1 MLAARVLINALV
13 LGCLYACIA
22 IGFSLVWGVL
32 NVINLIHGSF
42 IVLGAYLAWGLYQ
55 SLHISPWYALLIA
68 APLSLCS
75 AISFSASYSIGL
87 LLRRFLL
94 TLTLTFG
101 LDLILNNA
109 MIYFFRPIIRKLTL
123 TPPMGSISLFGVVV
137 PVDRLIATA
146 SALALTGILY
156 LILRRLRVG
165 RAIVAVRLDRD
176 AATLMVSVNS
186 IYAIAF
192 GLGAALAGC
201 AGVLM
206 ALIFPISPLTSTAYL
221 GKAFVVCVLGGLGSV
236 SGALAGGI
244 LLALI
249 EGIGSTLIGPAHA
262 TTLSFVLLII
272 FLIVRPQGCSAG
284 RASNDQMNLLLLV
297 LIACIAA
304 LPLFRRCLRV

>member
-1 MLAARVLINALV
+1 MLAVQVLINALV

-42 IVLGAYLAWGLYQ
+42 IVLGAYLAWGAYQ
-55 SLHISPWYALLIA
+55 WAGISPWYALLFA
-68 APLSLCS
+68 APV
-75 AISFSASYSIGL
+75 FSAFGYLLQRL
-87 LLRRFLL
+87 LLNRVISAPVLV

-109 MIYFFRPIIRKLTL
+109 MIYYFKADYRKLTL
-123 TPPMGSISLFGVVV
+123 SPPTGSVSLFDVVV

-146 SALALTGILY
+146 SALALTLLLY
-156 LILRRLRVG
+156 LLLRRSKVG

-176 AATLMVSVNS
+176 AAVLMGVDVKS

-206 ALIFPISPLTSTAYL
+206 ALIFPISPLTSSAYL

-236 SGALAGGI
+236 SGALAGGL
-244 LLALI
+244 LLALV
-249 EGIGSTLIGPAHA
+249 EGIGSVYLGPAHA
-262 TTLSFVLLII
+262 TTLSFVLLIV
-272 FLIVRPQGCSAG
+272 FLVVRPQGLLG
-284 RASNDQMNLLLLV
+284 RKG
-297 LIACIAA
+297 
-304 LPLFRRCLRV
+304 FE

>member
-1 MLAARVLINALV
+1 MHAAQILINALV

-42 IVLGAYLAWGLYQ
+42 IVLGAYLAFGLYY
-55 SLHISPWYALLIA
+55 SLHLSPWHAVVVA
-68 APLSLCS
+68 APLFFVLG
-75 AISFSASYSIGL
+75 YLLQRL
-87 LLRRFLL
+87 LLNRVIDAPVLV

-109 MIYFFRPIIRKLTL
+109 MIYFFKADYRKLTL
-123 TPPMGSISLFGVVV
+123 APPLGSVSVLDVVV
-137 PVDRLIATA
+137 PVDRLIATLA
-146 SALALTGILY
+146 ALALTGLLY
-156 LILRRLRVG
+156 LLLRRSRVG

-176 AATLMVSVNS
+176 AAVLMGVNVEQ

-206 ALIFPISPLTSTAYL
+206 ALIFPISPLTSSGYL

-236 SGALAGGI
+236 SGALAGGL
-244 LLALI
+244 LLALV
-249 EGIGSTLIGPAHA
+249 EGVGSTLFGPSHA
-262 TTLSFVLLII
+262 TTLSFVLLIV
-272 FLIVRPQGCSAG
+272 FLILRPQGLLG
-284 RASNDQMNLLLLV
+284 RKG
-297 LIACIAA
+297 
-304 LPLFRRCLRV
+304 FE

>member
-1 MLAARVLINALV
+1 MLVAQVLINALV

-42 IVLGAYLAWGLYQ
+42 IVLGSYLAWGLYQ
-55 SLHISPWYALLIA
+55 SLKIPPWYVLIVA
-68 APLSLCS
+68 APLFFVLG
-75 AISFSASYSIGL
+75 YLLQRL
-87 LLRRFLL
+87 LLNRVITAPVLV

-109 MIYFFRPIIRKLTL
+109 MIYFFKADSRKLPL
-123 TPPMGSISLFGVVV
+123 NPPIGSVSLFDVVV

-146 SALALTGILY
+146 SALALTLVLY
-156 LILRRLRVG
+156 LVLRRLRVG

-176 AATLMVSVNS
+176 AAVLMGVDVKS

-206 ALIFPISPLTSTAYL
+206 ALIFPISPLTSSTFL

-236 SGALAGGI
+236 SGALAGGL
-244 LLALI
+244 LLALV
-249 EGIGSTLIGPAHA
+249 EGVGSATIGPAHA
-262 TTLSFVLLII
+262 TTVSFALLIV
-272 FLIVRPQGCSAG
+272 FLIVRPQGLLG
-284 RASNDQMNLLLLV
+284 RKG
-297 LIACIAA
+297 
-304 LPLFRRCLRV
+304 FE

>member
-1 MLAARVLINALV
+1 MLAAQVLINAFV

-55 SLHISPWYALLIA
+55 SLHISPWYALVIA
-68 APLSLCS
+68 APAFFVLGYVVQRLILNRVIT
-75 AISFSASYSIGL
+75 APVL
-87 LLRRFLL
+87 V

-109 MIYFFRPIIRKLTL
+109 MIYYFKADYRKLTL
-123 TPPMGSISLFGVVV
+123 TPPMGSVSLFDVVV
-137 PVDRLIATA
+137 PIDRLIATA
-146 SALALTGILY
+146 SALALTGVLY
-156 LILRRLRVG
+156 LILRRLRIG

-176 AATLMVSVNS
+176 AAKLMGVDVNS

-262 TTLSFVLLII
+262 TTLSFALLIV
-272 FLIVRPQGCSAG
+272 FLIVRPQGLLG
-284 RASNDQMNLLLLV
+284 RKG
-297 LIACIAA
+297 
-304 LPLFRRCLRV
+304 FE

>member
-1 MLAARVLINALV
+1 MLAAQVLINALV

-68 APLSLCS
+68 APLFFVFGYLVQRVILNRVIT
-75 AISFSASYSIGL
+75 APVL
-87 LLRRFLL
+87 V

-109 MIYFFRPIIRKLTL
+109 MIYFFKADYRKLTL
-123 TPPMGSISLFGVVV
+123 TPPMGSASLFDVVV
-137 PVDRLIATA
+137 PVDRLIATV
-146 SALALTGILY
+146 SALALTGVLY

-176 AATLMVSVNS
+176 AATLMGVDVNS

-272 FLIVRPQGCSAG
+272 FLIVRPQGLLG
-284 RASNDQMNLLLLV
+284 RKG
-297 LIACIAA
+297 
-304 LPLFRRCLRV
+304 FE

>member
-1 MLAARVLINALV
+1 MLAVQVLINALV

-42 IVLGAYLAWGLYQ
+42 IVLGAYLAFGAYQ
-55 SLHISPWYALLIA
+55 WAGIPPWYALVLAI
-68 APLSLCS
+68 PLFFGLG
-75 AISFSASYSIGL
+75 YLLQRL
-87 LLRRFLL
+87 LLNRVITAPVLV

-109 MIYFFRPIIRKLTL
+109 MIYYFKADYRKLIL
-123 TPPMGSISLFGVVV
+123 SPPTGSISIFDVIV

-146 SALALTGILY
+146 SALALTFLLY
-156 LILRRLRVG
+156 LLLRRSKVG

-176 AATLMVSVNS
+176 AAVLMGVDVKS

-206 ALIFPISPLTSTAYL
+206 ALIFPISPLTSSAYL

-249 EGIGSTLIGPAHA
+249 EGAGSALIGPAHA
-262 TTLSFVLLII
+262 TTLSFALLIM
-272 FLIVRPQGCSAG
+272 FLIARPQGLLG
-284 RASNDQMNLLLLV
+284 RKG
-297 LIACIAA
+297 
-304 LPLFRRCLRV
+304 FE

>member
-1 MLAARVLINALV
+1 MLAAQIIINALV

-32 NVINLIHGSF
+32 NVINLIHGSM

-55 SLHISPWYALLIA
+55 SLAISPWYVLPVA
-68 APLSLCS
+68 APLFFVFGYLLQR
-75 AISFSASYSIGL
+75 L
-87 LLRRFLL
+87 LLNRVISAPVLV

-109 MIYFFRPIIRKLTL
+109 MIYFFKADYRKLTL
-123 TPPMGSISLFGVVV
+123 KPPMGSVSLFGVVV
-137 PVDRLIATA
+137 PVDRLIATVL
-146 SALALTGILY
+146 ALALTGLLY
-156 LILRRLRVG
+156 LLLRRSRVG

-176 AATLMVSVNS
+176 AAVLMGVDVKS

-206 ALIFPISPLTSTAYL
+206 ALIYPISPLTSSTFL

-236 SGALAGGI
+236 SGALAGGL
-244 LLALI
+244 LLALV
-249 EGIGSTLIGPAHA
+249 EGVGTTFLGPEYA

-272 FLIVRPQGCSAG
+272 FLIVRPQGLLG
-284 RASNDQMNLLLLV
+284 RKG
-297 LIACIAA
+297 
-304 LPLFRRCLRV
+304 FE

>member
-1 MLAARVLINALV
+1 MLAIQVLINALV

-42 IVLGAYLAWGLYQ
+42 IVLGAYLAWGAYQ
-55 SLHISPWYALLIA
+55 WAGISPWYALVIA
-68 APLSLCS
+68 APAFFVFGYLLQR
-75 AISFSASYSIGL
+75 L
-87 LLRRFLL
+87 LLNRVITAPVLV

-109 MIYFFRPIIRKLTL
+109 MIYYFKADYRKLTL
-123 TPPMGSISLFGVVV
+123 NPPTGSVSIFDVVV

-146 SALALTGILY
+146 SALALTFLLY
-156 LILRRLRVG
+156 LLLRRSKVG

-176 AATLMVSVNS
+176 AAVLMGVNVKS

-206 ALIFPISPLTSTAYL
+206 ALIFPISPLTSSAYL

-236 SGALAGGI
+236 SGALAGGL
-244 LLALI
+244 LLALV
-249 EGIGSTLIGPAHA
+249 EGIGSVYLGPAHA

-272 FLIVRPQGCSAG
+272 FLVVRPQGLLG
-284 RASNDQMNLLLLV
+284 RKG
-297 LIACIAA
+297 
-304 LPLFRRCLRV
+304 FE

>member
-1 MLAARVLINALV
+1 MLAAQVLINALV

-42 IVLGAYLAWGLYQ
+42 IVLGAYLAWGLYN
-55 SLHISPWYALLIA
+55 SLHISPWLSLFIA
-68 APLSLCS
+68 APAFFALGYVVQRLILNRVIT
-75 AISFSASYSIGL
+75 APVL
-87 LLRRFLL
+87 V

-109 MIYFFRPIIRKLTL
+109 MIYYFKADYRKLVL
-123 TPPMGSISLFGVVV
+123 TPPMGSVSVFDVVV
-137 PVDRLIATA
+137 PVDRLVATA
-146 SALALTGILY
+146 AALALTGVLY

-176 AATLMVSVNS
+176 AARLMGVDVNS

-249 EGIGSTLIGPAHA
+249 EGIGATLIGPAHA
-262 TTLSFVLLII
+262 TTLSFALLIV
-272 FLIVRPQGCSAG
+272 FLIVRPQGLLG
-284 RASNDQMNLLLLV
+284 RKG
-297 LIACIAA
+297 
-304 LPLFRRCLRV
+304 FE

>member
-1 MLAARVLINALV
+1 MLEAQVLINALV

-55 SLHISPWYALLIA
+55 SLHISPWYALVVA
-68 APLSLCS
+68 APVFFVLGYVIQRLILNRVIT
-75 AISFSASYSIGL
+75 APVL
-87 LLRRFLL
+87 V

-109 MIYFFRPIIRKLTL
+109 MIFYFTADYRKLTL
-123 TPPMGSISLFGVVV
+123 MPPMGSISLFGVVV

-146 SALALTGILY
+146 AALALTGILY

-165 RAIVAVRLDRD
+165 RAIIAVRLDRD
-176 AATLMVSVNS
+176 AAVLMGVDVNS

-192 GLGAALAGC
+192 GIGTALAGC

-249 EGIGSTLIGPAHA
+249 EGIGSTIIGPAHA

-272 FLIVRPQGCSAG
+272 FLIARPQGLLG
-284 RASNDQMNLLLLV
+284 RKG
-297 LIACIAA
+297 
-304 LPLFRRCLRV
+304 FE

>member
-1 MLAARVLINALV
+1 MLAAQVLINALV

-55 SLHISPWYALLIA
+55 SLHLSPWYALLVA
-68 APLSLCS
+68 APLFFAFGYLIQRIILNRVIT
-75 AISFSASYSIGL
+75 APVL
-87 LLRRFLL
+87 V

-109 MIYFFRPIIRKLTL
+109 MIYYFKADYRKLTL
-123 TPPMGSISLFGVVV
+123 TPPMGSISLFDVVV

-146 SALALTGILY
+146 SALALTGVLY

-176 AATLMVSVNS
+176 AATLMGVDVKS

-272 FLIVRPQGCSAG
+272 FLIVRPQGLLG
-284 RASNDQMNLLLLV
+284 RQG
-297 LIACIAA
+297 
-304 LPLFRRCLRV
+304 FE

>member
-1 MLAARVLINALV
+1 MLAVQVLINALV

-42 IVLGAYLAWGLYQ
+42 IVLGAYLAWGAYQ
-55 SLHISPWYALLIA
+55 WLGISPWYALGIA
-68 APLSLCS
+68 APLFFAFGYLLQR
-75 AISFSASYSIGL
+75 L
-87 LLRRFLL
+87 LLNRVITAPVLV

-109 MIYFFRPIIRKLTL
+109 MIYYFKADYRKLTL
-123 TPPMGSISLFGVVV
+123 SPPTGSISLFDVVV

-146 SALALTGILY
+146 SALALTGLLY
-156 LILRRLRVG
+156 LLLRRSKVG

-176 AATLMVSVNS
+176 AAVLMGVDVKS

-206 ALIFPISPLTSTAYL
+206 ALIFPISPLTSSAYL

-236 SGALAGGI
+236 SGALAGGL
-244 LLALI
+244 LLALV

-272 FLIVRPQGCSAG
+272 FLVVRPQGLLG
-284 RASNDQMNLLLLV
+284 RKG
-297 LIACIAA
+297 
-304 LPLFRRCLRV
+304 FE

>member
-1 MLAARVLINALV
+1 MWVMQVLINAVV

-42 IVLGAYLAWGLYQ
+42 IVLGSYLALGLYQ
-55 SLHISPWYALLIA
+55 ALGISPWYALIVA
-68 APLSLCS
+68 APVFFVLGYLLQR
-75 AISFSASYSIGL
+75 L
-87 LLRRFLL
+87 LLNRVIDAPVLV

-109 MIYFFRPIIRKLTL
+109 MIYFFKADYRKLTL
-123 TPPMGSISLFGVVV
+123 SPPTGSISVFDVVV
-137 PVDRLIATA
+137 PVDRLIATVA
-146 SALALTGILY
+146 ALALTGLLY
-156 LILRRLRVG
+156 LLLRRLRVG

-176 AATLMVSVNS
+176 AAVLMGVDVKS

-206 ALIFPISPLTSTAYL
+206 ALIYPISPLSSSTFL

-236 SGALAGGI
+236 SGALAGGL
-244 LLALI
+244 LLALV
-249 EGIGSTLIGPAHA
+249 EGVGTTFLGPQHA

-272 FLIVRPQGCSAG
+272 FLIARPQGLLG
-284 RASNDQMNLLLLV
+284 RKG
-297 LIACIAA
+297 
-304 LPLFRRCLRV
+304 FE

>member
-1 MLAARVLINALV
+1 MLAAQVLINALV

-55 SLHISPWYALLIA
+55 SLHISPGYALVVA
-68 APLSLCS
+68 APAFFVLGYVIQRLILNRVIT
-75 AISFSASYSIGL
+75 APVL
-87 LLRRFLL
+87 V

-109 MIYFFRPIIRKLTL
+109 MIYYFKADYRKLTL
-123 TPPMGSISLFGVVV
+123 TPPMGSISLFDVVV
-137 PVDRLIATA
+137 PIDRLIATA
-146 SALALTGILY
+146 AALALTGVLY

-176 AATLMVSVNS
+176 AAKLMGVDVNS

-262 TTLSFVLLII
+262 TTLSFALLIV
-272 FLIVRPQGCSAG
+272 FLIVRPQGLLG
-284 RASNDQMNLLLLV
+284 RKG
-297 LIACIAA
+297 
-304 LPLFRRCLRV
+304 FE

>member
-1 MLAARVLINALV
+1 MLAAQILINALV

-55 SLHISPWYALLIA
+55 SLHISPWYALAIA
-68 APLSLCS
+68 APLFFVFGY
-75 AISFSASYSIGL
+75 AIQRLILNRVITAPVL
-87 LLRRFLL
+87 V

-109 MIYFFRPIIRKLTL
+109 MIYYFKADYRKLTL
-123 TPPMGSISLFGVVV
+123 TPPMGSVSIFDVVV
-137 PVDRLIATA
+137 PVDRLIATVA
-146 SALALTGILY
+146 ALALTLVLY

-176 AATLMVSVNS
+176 AAILMGVNVNS

-249 EGIGSTLIGPAHA
+249 EGVGSAMIGPAHA
-262 TTLSFVLLII
+262 TTLSFVLLIV
-272 FLIVRPQGCSAG
+272 FLILRPQGLLG
-284 RASNDQMNLLLLV
+284 RKG
-297 LIACIAA
+297 
-304 LPLFRRCLRV
+304 FE

>member
-1 MLAARVLINALV
+1 MLAAQVLINALV

-55 SLHISPWYALLIA
+55 SLHISPWYALVVA
-68 APLSLCS
+68 APAFFVFGYVIQRLILNRVIT
-75 AISFSASYSIGL
+75 APVL
-87 LLRRFLL
+87 V

-109 MIYFFRPIIRKLTL
+109 MIYYFKADYRKLTL

-137 PVDRLIATA
+137 PVDRLIATVA
-146 SALALTGILY
+146 ALALTGVLY

-165 RAIVAVRLDRD
+165 RAVVAVRLDRD
-176 AATLMVSVNS
+176 AAKLMGVDVNS

-262 TTLSFVLLII
+262 TTLSFALLIV
-272 FLIVRPQGCSAG
+272 FLIVRPQGLLG
-284 RASNDQMNLLLLV
+284 RKG
-297 LIACIAA
+297 
-304 LPLFRRCLRV
+304 FE

>member
-1 MLAARVLINALV
+1 MLAVQVLINALV
-13 LGCLYACIA
+13 LGCLYACLA

-42 IVLGAYLAWGLYQ
+42 IVLGAYLAWGAYQ
-55 SLHISPWYALLIA
+55 WAAIAPWYALLIA
-68 APLSLCS
+68 APLFFAFGYLLQR
-75 AISFSASYSIGL
+75 L
-87 LLRRFLL
+87 LLNRVISAPVLV

-109 MIYFFRPIIRKLTL
+109 MIYYFKADYRKLTL
-123 TPPMGSISLFGVVV
+123 SPPTGSIALFDVVV

-146 SALALTGILY
+146 AALALTGLLY
-156 LILRRLRVG
+156 LLLRRSKVG

-176 AATLMVSVNS
+176 AAVLMGVNVKS

-206 ALIFPISPLTSTAYL
+206 ALIFPISPLTSSAYL

-236 SGALAGGI
+236 SGALAGGL
-244 LLALI
+244 LLALV
-249 EGIGSTLIGPAHA
+249 EGVGSVYLGPAHA

-272 FLIVRPQGCSAG
+272 FLVVRPQGLLG
-284 RASNDQMNLLLLV
+284 RRG
-297 LIACIAA
+297 
-304 LPLFRRCLRV
+304 FE

>member
-1 MLAARVLINALV
+1 MLAAQILINALV

-55 SLHISPWYALLIA
+55 SLHISPWYALAIA
-68 APLSLCS
+68 APLFFVFGYLIQRLILNRVIT
-75 AISFSASYSIGL
+75 APVL
-87 LLRRFLL
+87 V

-109 MIYFFRPIIRKLTL
+109 MIYYFKADYRKLTL
-123 TPPMGSISLFGVVV
+123 TPPMGSVSIFDVVV
-137 PVDRLIATA
+137 PVDRLIATVA
-146 SALALTGILY
+146 ALALTLVLY

-176 AATLMVSVNS
+176 AAVLMGVNVNS

-249 EGIGSTLIGPAHA
+249 EGVGSAMIGPAHA
-262 TTLSFVLLII
+262 TTLSFVLLIV
-272 FLIVRPQGCSAG
+272 FLILRPQGLLG
-284 RASNDQMNLLLLV
+284 RKG
-297 LIACIAA
+297 
-304 LPLFRRCLRV
+304 FE

>member
-1 MLAARVLINALV
+1 MLAAQILINALV

-55 SLHISPWYALLIA
+55 SVHISPWYSLIIA
-68 APLSLCS
+68 APV
-75 AISFSASYSIGL
+75 FFVIGYMIQRVIL
-87 LLRRFLL
+87 NRVITAPVLV

-109 MIYFFRPIIRKLTL
+109 MIYFFKADYRKLVL
-123 TPPMGSISLFGVVV
+123 TPPMGSVSIFDVVV
-137 PVDRLIATA
+137 PVDRLVATA
-146 SALALTGILY
+146 AALALTGVLY

-176 AATLMVSVNS
+176 AAKLMGVDVNS
-186 IYAIAF
+186 IYATAF

-206 ALIFPISPLTSTAYL
+206 ALIFPISPLTSSAYL

-249 EGIGSTLIGPAHA
+249 EGVGSAFFGPAHA
-262 TTLSFVLLII
+262 VTLSFALLIV
-272 FLIVRPQGCSAG
+272 FLIVRPQGLLG
-284 RASNDQMNLLLLV
+284 RKG
-297 LIACIAA
+297 
-304 LPLFRRCLRV
+304 FE

>member
-1 MLAARVLINALV
+1 MLAVQVLINALV

-42 IVLGAYLAWGLYQ
+42 IVLGAYLAWGAYQ
-55 SLHISPWYALLIA
+55 WAHISPWYALLFA
-68 APLSLCS
+68 APLFFVFGYLLQR
-75 AISFSASYSIGL
+75 L
-87 LLRRFLL
+87 LLNRVISAPVLV

-109 MIYFFRPIIRKLTL
+109 MIYYFKADYRKLTL
-123 TPPMGSISLFGVVV
+123 SPPTGSISLFDVVV

-146 SALALTGILY
+146 SALALTGLLY
-156 LILRRLRVG
+156 LLLRRSKVG

-176 AATLMVSVNS
+176 AAVLMGVDVKS

-206 ALIFPISPLTSTAYL
+206 ALIFPISPLTSSAYL

-236 SGALAGGI
+236 SGALAGGL
-244 LLALI
+244 LLALV
-249 EGIGSTLIGPAHA
+249 EGVGSVYLGPAHA

-272 FLIVRPQGCSAG
+272 FLVIRPQGLLG
-284 RASNDQMNLLLLV
+284 RKG
-297 LIACIAA
+297 
-304 LPLFRRCLRV
+304 FE